1 MVFTA
6 LKVKATVEPNP
17 KMFPESNATNANFT
31 RANNTQL
38 FSSGCNLVAMETADF
53 LTAVLLY
60 EKSHMYCTK
69 QQSVFGRL
77 FTMDCQKHA
86 LEHCVIGLF
95 GCMNQSFRSLCVSA
109 DKLIARTQF

>member
-6 LKVKATVEPNP
+6 LKVKATLEQNP

-38 FSSGCNLVAMETADF
+38 FSSGCNLVTMETADF
-53 LTAVLLY
+53 LTAVLIVR
-60 EKSHMYCTK
+60 EKSHVLCKTT
-69 QQSVFGRL
+69 VGL
-77 FTMDCQKHA
+77 FTMNCQEHA

-95 GCMNQSFRSLCVSA
+95 EWMNRSFHSLCVSA